1 MLRALRVYKEVGY
14 DGMIMPDH
22 APGIDGDAGGSL
34 GVRLRLRLHPGVDS
48 GGVQRGVSE
57 HMLTFPQ
64 ILIGVFT
71 AAGALLAIILLVVLL
86 PRRDESRSPKSLD
99 PLHRV
104 NGRNGDG
111 PTP

>member
-1 MLRALRVYKEVGY
+1 
-14 DGMIMPDH
+14 
-22 APGIDGDAGGSL
+22 
-34 GVRLRLRLHPGVDS
+34 
-48 GGVQRGVSE
+48 
-57 HMLTFPQ
+57 MLTFPQ

-111 PTP
+111 PAP